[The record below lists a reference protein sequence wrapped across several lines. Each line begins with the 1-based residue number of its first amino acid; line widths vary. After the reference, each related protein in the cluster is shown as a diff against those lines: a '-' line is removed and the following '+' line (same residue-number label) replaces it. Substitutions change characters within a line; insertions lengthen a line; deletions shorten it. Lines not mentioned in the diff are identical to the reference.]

1 MKKIILGTFES
12 RPGAQTLIQHL
23 RQDLNLPQDD
33 ISCIYRDS
41 SGEVFEVIETDTEGN
56 DEEELTD
63 EVKNGTLIGG
73 SIGLV
78 GGVAMLL
85 GIIPALGPIFDTNIV
100 VKMIGLGASAIGS
113 LAVGALIG
121 AIIGGI
127 VASLFSGGEADEE
140 EVEALPS
147 KQNHHPDVLVVA
159 HARDEKQ
166 VGRAFT
172 FYGASGVEVYTPT
185 LT

>member
-23 RQDLNLPQDD
+23 RRDLNLPQDD

-41 SGEVFEVIETDTEGN
+41 TSGEVYEVIDTDIQAGGER
-56 DEEELTD
+56 EELTN
-63 EVKNGTLIGG
+63 EMKAGSLIGG
-73 SIGLV
+73 SIGVV
-78 GGVAMLL
+78 GGVVMLL
-85 GIIPALGPIFDTNIV
+85 GIIPALQPIFDTNAL
-100 VKMIGLGASAIGS
+100 VKVIGLGASVLGS
-113 LAVGALIG
+113 LALGALVGAVL
-121 AIIGGI
+121 GGI
-127 VASLFSGGEADEE
+127 IASLFGGGEDAPEGISSQQ
-140 EVEALPS
+140 S
-147 KQNHHPDVLVVA
+147 KYPGVLVVA

-185 LT
+185 LS